1 MTGSIASW
9 IGVKFFGKIFLRNKK
24 SEHRCS
30 LEFTIFDLKKI
41 ITDFF
46 LLVNKKLL
54 EEGKLVLVRHPL

>member
-9 IGVKFFGKIFLRNKK
+9 IGVKFLGKIFLRNKK

-41 ITDFF
+41 ITEFS